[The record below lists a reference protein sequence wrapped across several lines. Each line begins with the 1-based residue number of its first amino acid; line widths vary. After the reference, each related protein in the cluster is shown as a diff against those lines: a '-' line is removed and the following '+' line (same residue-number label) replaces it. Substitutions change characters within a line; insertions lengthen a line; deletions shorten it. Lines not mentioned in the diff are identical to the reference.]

1 MKIIKNSM
9 RLWITFASV
18 ISFLMGWV
26 LLSHAEK
33 PAPLQ
38 MNTPALSAP
47 VSQPSIQ
54 AFNTNTGSLSFPF
67 TRQVQPQFFSP
78 QLRTGGS

>member
-9 RLWITFASV
+9 RLWITVASAV
-18 ISFLMGWV
+18 SFLMGWV

-38 MNTPALSAP
+38 VFTPAISAP
-47 VSQPSIQ
+47 VSKQTIQ
-54 AFNTNTGSLSFPF
+54 SFNFNSGAAAFQFSN
-67 TRQVQPQFFSP
+67 QVQSQFFGP
-78 QLRTGGS
+78 RLRTGGS